1 MKVLK
6 SRAALQEFRAGLN
19 GSVGFVP
26 TIGALHKGHLS
37 LIESS
42 IKENNYTIVSIFVNP
57 TQFGA
62 NEDFGSYPRT
72 LEQDIALCEKAGV
85 SAVFAPRV
93 EEMYFDDEVS
103 LSPPK
108 NMGYILE
115 GFDRPTH
122 FAGVLRVVLKLFMLT
137 RAHCAYFGQKDA
149 QQVLILQKMVRD
161 LFVPVEI
168 VPCPIMRDSDSLALS
183 SRNIYLSPEQR
194 QSALCIPRTIEAIK
208 NEVEKGQTEAK
219 HLRALALEGLK
230 SVDRIFYA
238 DFFDRELKPIERVE
252 KGKSIFL
259 IAAQV
264 GTTRLLDN
272 LWI

>member
-26 TIGALHKGHLS
+26 TMGALHKGHLS

-93 EEMYFDDEVS
+93 EEMYFDDEVR
-103 LSPPK
+103 
-108 NMGYILE
+108 
-115 GFDRPTH
+115 DR
-122 FAGVLRVVLKLFMLT
+122 
-137 RAHCAYFGQKDA
+137 
-149 QQVLILQKMVRD
+149 
-161 LFVPVEI
+161 
-168 VPCPIMRDSDSLALS
+168 
-183 SRNIYLSPEQR
+183 
-194 QSALCIPRTIEAIK
+194 
-208 NEVEKGQTEAK
+208 
-219 HLRALALEGLK
+219 K
-230 SVDRIFYA
+230 SV
-238 DFFDRELKPIERVE
+238 V
-252 KGKSIFL
+252 
-259 IAAQV
+259 
-264 GTTRLLDN
+264 
-272 LWI
+272 